1 MDDEVRGIVPL
12 VAVLLRRSV
21 LWGVLLMLAESDEKV
36 ADDVCPSGVN
46 QMLVARSRSLNQEQ
60 GEQFLRYAMRS
71 APRTREKRD
80 FGVLKYICFSVA
92 CWKRIVFVN
101 TL

>member
-21 LWGVLLMLAESDEKV
+21 LWGVLLMISESDEKV

-60 GEQFLRYAMRS
+60 GDQLLRDAIRTS
-71 APRTREKRD
+71 HTREERLWSVEIFASPLLLGLSKAN
-80 FGVLKYICFSVA
+80 CF
-92 CWKRIVFVN
+92 C
-101 TL
+101 

>member
-21 LWGVLLMLAESDEKV
+21 LWGVLLMISESDEKV
-36 ADDVCPSGVN
+36 AGDVCPSGVN

-60 GEQFLRYAMRS
+60 GGQFLRFAIRTS
-71 APRTREKRD
+71 HTREERLWC
-80 FGVLKYICFSVA
+80 VEVYLLLCCLLEANCF
-92 CWKRIVFVN
+92 C
-101 TL
+101 